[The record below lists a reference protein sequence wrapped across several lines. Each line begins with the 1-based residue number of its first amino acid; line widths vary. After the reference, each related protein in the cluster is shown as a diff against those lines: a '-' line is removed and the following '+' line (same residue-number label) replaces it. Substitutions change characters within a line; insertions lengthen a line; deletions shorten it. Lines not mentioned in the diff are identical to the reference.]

1 MESSVYL
8 RRLLQ
13 GSASQIFPN
22 VRAAPAGQDNAGS
35 YQMLGDEM
43 MKIAKEPQQAD
54 KIAQALD
61 TNEGEL
67 FRDFD
72 LAQLI
77 SHFKLDALS
86 QIALG
91 LACRTTSKADLR
103 TKGTCGVVQS
113 LKAS

>member
-1 MESSVYL
+1 MDSSIYL

-22 VRAAPAGQDNAGS
+22 ARAAPAGQDNAGS
-35 YQMLGDEM
+35 YQLFSEEM
-43 MKIAKEPQQAD
+43 MKIAKEPQQAE

-72 LAQLI
+72 LPQLI

-86 QIALG
+86 QIALA
-91 LACRTTSKADLR
+91 LACRTALKADLR
-103 TKGTCGVVQS
+103 AKGTFQQT
-113 LKAS
+113 LP